1 MICIFLSVPGFCI
14 RGSEKAFGA
23 QSLLF
28 ISLWKL
34 TFFSGIL
41 SRTDGVS
48 SSSGDQLEVAVLPW
62 NAPPGLDKAAS
73 RVLAKLDC
81 HYRTKPLYRSNVFLN
96 IGQVLVMRASDRE
109 NFLEN
114 IFKRLASGPSGGS
127 AGR

>member
-1 MICIFLSVPGFCI
+1 MLYKRLRERVKSVFHFLVNI
-14 RGSEKAFGA
+14 N
-23 QSLLF
+23 
-28 ISLWKL
+28 
-34 TFFSGIL
+34 FFSGIL
-41 SRTDGVS
+41 SRTDRVS

-114 IFKRLASGPSGGS
+114 IFKRLASESGSSGGS